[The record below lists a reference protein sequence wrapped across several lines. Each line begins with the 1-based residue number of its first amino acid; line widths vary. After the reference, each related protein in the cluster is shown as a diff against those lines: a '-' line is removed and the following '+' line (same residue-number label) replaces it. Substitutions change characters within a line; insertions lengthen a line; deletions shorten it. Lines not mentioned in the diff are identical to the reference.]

1 MDVRFWVIEPQTS
14 TRELE
19 QENWTREHSPE
30 RSRAHAFKPTRKV
43 LLPLNGC
50 RGLGRDVEDDAVD
63 LGHRVGDA
71 RGNAGQD
78 IVGQARPVG
87 RHRILGGHG
96 AQHDRVAVGATI
108 TLDAHGTN
116 IGEQDDRALPD
127 LLIHT
132 CSCVVRTK
140 HANPLQAPRTKIP
153 PAYND

>member
-1 MDVRFWVIEPQTS
+1 MVAGGLEVTSRTTRLTSGTELVMRVEMRAQDV
-14 TRELE
+14 
-19 QENWTREHSPE
+19 
-30 RSRAHAFKPTRKV
+30 
-43 LLPLNGC
+43 
-50 RGLGRDVEDDAVD
+50 
-63 LGHRVGDA
+63 
-71 RGNAGQD
+71 
-78 IVGQARPVG
+78 VGQARPVG

-96 AQHDRVAVGATI
+96 AQHDRVAVGAAI

-116 IGEQDDRALPD
+116 VGEQDDRALPD